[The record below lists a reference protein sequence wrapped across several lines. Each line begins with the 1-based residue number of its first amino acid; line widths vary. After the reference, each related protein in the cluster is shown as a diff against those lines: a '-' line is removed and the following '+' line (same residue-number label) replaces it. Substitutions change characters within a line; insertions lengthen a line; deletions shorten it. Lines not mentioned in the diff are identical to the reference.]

1 MVYKEIAFS
10 SYYSYCAFVLVKNK
24 ISDLHAKYEG
34 GRGGGTVPE
43 GNLRGK
49 PSHLASTMGIRLVG
63 RRNHKMARI
72 WQSLHGTIV

>member
-34 GRGGGTVPE
+34 GRGGKAFAFSE
-43 GNLRGK
+43 HDGN
-49 PSHLASTMGIRLVG
+49 
-63 RRNHKMARI
+63 
-72 WQSLHGTIV
+72 